1 MIENA
6 VLRLAL
12 DGRQAA
18 RGFAITMIRQSAN
31 KAL

>member
-1 MIENA
+1 MIESA
-6 VLRLAL
+6 APRRAL